1 MKNFKAIPFTASI
14 SRNDTSKKVADQI
27 QALIDE
33 HSKEGWEYLR
43 LESVETN
50 IEPTTGCFGF
60 GAQPGY
66 TTSFKVIIFE
76 KK

>member
-1 MKNFKAIPFTASI
+1 MKKFKAIPFTASI
-14 SRNDTSKKVADQI
+14 SRNDNALKVANQI

-33 HSKEGWEYLR
+33 HSKDGWEYLR

-50 IEPTTGCFGF
+50 IEPTTGCFGI
-60 GAQPGY
+60 GSQPGF
-66 TTSFKVIIFE
+66 TTSFKVVIFE

>member
-1 MKNFKAIPFTASI
+1 MKKFKAIPFTASI
-14 SRNDTSKKVADQI
+14 SRNDNASKVANQI

-33 HSKEGWEYLR
+33 HSKDGWEYTR

-50 IEPTTGCFGF
+50 IEATAGCFGI
-60 GAQPGY
+60 GAQPGF
-66 TTSFKVIIFE
+66 TTSFKVAIFE